1 MFPTLVSKGTDWS
14 FNSGSCKRL
23 CGATVAR
30 LTPDQKVACSNH
42 VRVTQFFFISSFI
55 LSALTPVLRYSY
67 WTTQMHKNRNVTE
80 YIYTDDGILPSTVKR
95 VRSCS

>member
-1 MFPTLVSKGTDWS
+1 MFPTLVPKGTDWS

-55 LSALTPVLRYSY
+55 LSALTPVHVLRYSK
-67 WTTQMHKNRNVTE
+67 QMHKNRNVTE